1 MEEQITRLTRIQVDW
16 KARWEKLKDLPRW
29 SPGTIKNIGFAMVMS
44 DTGRYVEFEDIK
56 ELESGGKIDSGSPN
70 NTKSYCKDIAIGNSG
85 EVRTRLKTRWTRQI
99 GDSRGNALKLG
110 KELRRPIV
118 MPKPS
123 AKEKIWK
130 ARQFRCQCGHSDRM
144 HPDNYCAVSGCHCV
158 KFDTRPKNK
167 PEFKSGGLSTC
178 RGRHGSK
185 TEDLRMVEPKP
196 ENKEAKS

>member
-1 MEEQITRLTRIQVDW
+1 VVRGSQ
-16 KARWEKLKDLPRW
+16 EKLKT
-29 SPGTIKNIGFAMVMS
+29 SGTLKPEEMSEDEYVMKRIQKGLLILGCES
-44 DTGRYVEFEDIK
+44 SNAKPQPKGRYDE
-56 ELESGGKIDSGSPN
+56 
-70 NTKSYCKDIAIGNSG
+70 
-85 EVRTRLKTRWTRQI
+85 
-99 GDSRGNALKLG
+99 
-110 KELRRPIV
+110 
-118 MPKPS
+118 PKPS

>member
-1 MEEQITRLTRIQVDW
+1 MNDKNILKASGIREGLYKITDSRCNNITHTDTIIKCMKNARQDERNRIQKEIRGCIEVISSMERD
-16 KARWEKLKDLPRW
+16 
-29 SPGTIKNIGFAMVMS
+29 GT
-44 DTGRYVEFEDIK
+44 
-56 ELESGGKIDSGSPN
+56 
-70 NTKSYCKDIAIGNSG
+70 
-85 EVRTRLKTRWTRQI
+85 
-99 GDSRGNALKLG
+99 
-110 KELRRPIV
+110 
-118 MPKPS
+118 PKPS

-196 ENKEAKS
+196 ETKGGKNG